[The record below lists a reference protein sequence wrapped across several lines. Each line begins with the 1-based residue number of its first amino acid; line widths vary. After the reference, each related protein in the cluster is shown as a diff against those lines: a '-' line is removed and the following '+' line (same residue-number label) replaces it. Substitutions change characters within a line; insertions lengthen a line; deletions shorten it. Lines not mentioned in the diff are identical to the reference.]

1 MQNSTVTEFLQRNKA
16 IVAGHQALPFFPE
29 FKEAGVPPHP
39 TFVVACC
46 DPRCVPEYF
55 LNLKLTDG
63 VVVCRNVGG
72 HIGPAMKDILALDAY
87 VGLATVMI
95 IHHTDC
101 GTLHFTDAIIRE
113 KLMER
118 LPQQQ
123 EIDTMEFG
131 SIKDIGLEQSVMED
145 LKMLRENPLMRKD
158 LAQGATGYI
167 FDVKT
172 GVLSPVEG

>member
-1 MQNSTVTEFLQRNKA
+1 MQNSTVTELLQRNKA

-39 TFVVACC
+39 TFV
-46 DPRCVPEYF
+46 
-55 LNLKLTDG
+55 DG

-72 HIGPAMKDILALDAY
+72 HIGPAMKDIIALDAY

-113 KLMER
+113 KLIER
-118 LPQQQ
+118 LPHQQ

-131 SIKDIGLEQSVMED
+131 SIKECVIPSTFKPQFTDSDISIGLEQSVMED
-145 LKMLRENPLMRKD
+145 LKMLRENPLVRKD

-167 FDVKT
+167 FDIKT